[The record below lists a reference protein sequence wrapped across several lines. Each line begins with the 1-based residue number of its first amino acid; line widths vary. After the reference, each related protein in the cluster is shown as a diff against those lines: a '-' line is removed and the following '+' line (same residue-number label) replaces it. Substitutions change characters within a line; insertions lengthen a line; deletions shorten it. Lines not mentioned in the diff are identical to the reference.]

1 MRMSDGAVVR
11 KFRVGDVV
19 GYLPGKR
26 EEAFEYLESLG
37 YEAKDNSE
45 SSLIVVSTPSDAQE
59 IVEKMHE
66 LESDFPIS
74 AEKVIVRFLPEI
86 AHSLAVI
93 ADRLKDIDNGRE
105 KEVESI
111 CDSLDT
117 INHTIFT
124 IG

>member
-1 MRMSDGAVVR
+1 MSDSAVVR

-45 SSLIVVSTPSDAQE
+45 SSLIVVSAPSAAKE

-66 LESDFPIS
+66 LEGDFPIS
-74 AEKVIVRFLPEI
+74 AEKVIIRFLPEI

-93 ADRLKDIDNGRE
+93 ADRLKDINNGRE

-111 CDSLDT
+111 CDSLDD
-117 INHTIFT
+117 INHAIFT

>member
-1 MRMSDGAVVR
+1 MSDSAVVR
-11 KFRVGDVV
+11 KFRVGDVI

-37 YEAKDNSE
+37 YEAKDNNE
-45 SSLIVVSTPSDAQE
+45 SSLIVVSTPSDAKE

-66 LESDFPIS
+66 LEGDFPIS
-74 AEKVIVRFLPEI
+74 AEKVIIRFLPEI

-93 ADRLKDIDNGRE
+93 ADRLKDIDSGRG

-111 CDSLDT
+111 CDSLDAINYT
-117 INHTIFT
+117 ISSIN
-124 IG
+124 